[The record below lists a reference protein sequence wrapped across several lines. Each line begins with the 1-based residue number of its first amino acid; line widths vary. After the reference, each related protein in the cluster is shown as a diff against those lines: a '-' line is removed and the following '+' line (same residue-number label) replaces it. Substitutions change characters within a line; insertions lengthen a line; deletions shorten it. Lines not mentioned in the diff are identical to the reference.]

1 MHTKRVMGEGYEPYV
16 EQLGDKLIYSLP
28 VESGFVS
35 FHFEFDILQTDL
47 DVLLSDH
54 YRRAILEVTAHTLLQ
69 RLTLKGHK
77 RFTQN
82 DFDNLITT
90 TLHASQEHL
99 SAFISQINREHN
111 ISIEHYVNDIMNR
124 RLTKG

>member
-1 MHTKRVMGEGYEPYV
+1 MQRLMGDGYEPYV
-16 EQLGDKLIYSLP
+16 NKFNNRLIYSLP

-35 FHFEFDILQTDL
+35 FHFEFDILQADL

-54 YRRAILEVTAHTLLQ
+54 YRRAVLEVTAHTLLQ
-69 RLTLKGHK
+69 RSTLKGHK

-82 DFDNLITT
+82 DFDNLIAT

-99 SAFISQINREHN
+99 SAFISQINGEHN

>member
-1 MHTKRVMGEGYEPYV
+1 MQRLMGDGYEPYV
-16 EQLGDKLIYSLP
+16 NKLNDRLIYSLP

-35 FHFEFDILQTDL
+35 FYFEFDISQTDL

-54 YRRAILEVTAHTLLQ
+54 YRRAVLEVTAHTRLQ
-69 RLTLKGHK
+69 HSTLKGHK

-82 DFDNLITT
+82 DFDNLIVT
-90 TLHASQEHL
+90 TLHESQEHL
-99 SAFISQINREHN
+99 SALISQINREHN
-111 ISIEHYVNDIMNR
+111 MSIEHYVNDIVNT

>member
-1 MHTKRVMGEGYEPYV
+1 MQTTRVMGEGYEPYV

-35 FHFEFDILQTDL
+35 FYFEFDIRQTDL

-54 YRRAILEVTAHTLLQ
+54 YRRAVLEVTAHALLQ
-69 RLTLKGHK
+69 RSTLKGHK

-82 DFDNLITT
+82 DFDNLIAI
-90 TLHASQEHL
+90 TLHESQEHL
-99 SAFISQINREHN
+99 NAFISQVNREHN
-111 ISIEHYVNDIMNR
+111 MSIEHYVNDIVNT

>member
-1 MHTKRVMGEGYEPYV
+1 MQATRVMGEGYEPYV

-35 FHFEFDILQTDL
+35 FHFEFDILQIDL

-54 YRRAILEVTAHTLLQ
+54 YRRAVLEVTAHTLLQ
-69 RLTLKGHK
+69 RSTLKGHK

-82 DFDNLITT
+82 DFDNLIAT
-90 TLHASQEHL
+90 TLHASQEHF

-111 ISIEHYVNDIMNR
+111 ISIEHYVNDIVNR

>member
-1 MHTKRVMGEGYEPYV
+1 MHTTRVMGEGYEPYV

-69 RLTLKGHK
+69 RSTLKGHK

>member
-1 MHTKRVMGEGYEPYV
+1 MQRLMGDGYEPYV
-16 EQLGDKLIYSLP
+16 NKFNNRLIYSLP

-54 YRRAILEVTAHTLLQ
+54 YRRAVLEVTAHTLLQ
-69 RLTLKGHK
+69 RSTLKGHK

-82 DFDNLITT
+82 DFDNLIAT

-99 SAFISQINREHN
+99 SAFISQINGEHN

>member
-1 MHTKRVMGEGYEPYV
+1 MHATRAMGEGYEPYV

-35 FHFEFDILQTDL
+35 FHFEFDIRQTDL

-54 YRRAILEVTAHTLLQ
+54 YRRAVLEVSVHTVLQ
-69 RLTLKGHK
+69 SSTLKGHK

-82 DFDNLITT
+82 DFDNLIAT

-111 ISIEHYVNDIMNR
+111 ISIEHYVNDIVNR

>member
-1 MHTKRVMGEGYEPYV
+1 MQSTRVMGEGYEPYV

-35 FHFEFDILQTDL
+35 FYFEFDIRQTDL

-54 YRRAILEVTAHTLLQ
+54 YRRAVMEVTAHTLLQ
-69 RLTLKGHK
+69 HSTLKGHK

-82 DFDNLITT
+82 DFDNLIAT

-99 SAFISQINREHN
+99 SVFISQINREHN
-111 ISIEHYVNDIMNR
+111 ISIEHYVNDIVNR
-124 RLTKG
+124 RITKG

>member
-1 MHTKRVMGEGYEPYV
+1 MQATRVMGEGYEPYV

-35 FHFEFDILQTDL
+35 FHFEFDILQVDL

-54 YRRAILEVTAHTLLQ
+54 YRRAVMEVTAHTLLQ
-69 RLTLKGHK
+69 HSTLKGHK

-82 DFDNLITT
+82 DFDNLIAT

-99 SAFISQINREHN
+99 SAFISNINREHN
-111 ISIEHYVNDIMNR
+111 ISIEHYVNDIVNKR
-124 RLTKG
+124 ITKG

>member
-1 MHTKRVMGEGYEPYV
+1 MQTTRVMGEGYEPYV
-16 EQLGDKLIYSLP
+16 EKLGDKLIYSLP

-35 FHFEFDILQTDL
+35 FYFEFDILKTDL

-54 YRRAILEVTAHTLLQ
+54 YRRAVLEVTAHTLLQ
-69 RLTLKGHK
+69 HSTLKGHK

-82 DFDNLITT
+82 DFDNLIST

-111 ISIEHYVNDIMNR
+111 ISIEHYVNDIVNT

>member
-1 MHTKRVMGEGYEPYV
+1 MQTTRVMGEGYEPYV

-35 FHFEFDILQTDL
+35 FHFEFDIRQTDL
-47 DVLLSDH
+47 DILLSDH
-54 YRRAILEVTAHTLLQ
+54 YRRAVLEVSALTLLQ
-69 RLTLKGHK
+69 RSTSKGHK

-82 DFDNLITT
+82 DFDNLIAT
-90 TLHASQEHL
+90 TLHASHEHL
-99 SAFISQINREHN
+99 SAFISDINREHN
-111 ISIEHYVNDIMNR
+111 ISIEHYVNDIVNR

>member
-1 MHTKRVMGEGYEPYV
+1 MQTTRVMGEGYEPYV

-35 FHFEFDILQTDL
+35 FYFEFDILKTDL

-54 YRRAILEVTAHTLLQ
+54 YRRAFLEVTAHTLLQ
-69 RLTLKGHK
+69 HSTLKGHK

-82 DFDNLITT
+82 DFDNLIAT
-90 TLHASQEHL
+90 TLHAPQEHL

-111 ISIEHYVNDIMNR
+111 ISIEHYVNDIVNTR
-124 RLTKG
+124 ITKG

>member
-1 MHTKRVMGEGYEPYV
+1 MQRLMGDGYEPYV
-16 EQLGDKLIYSLP
+16 NKFNNRLIYSLP

-35 FHFEFDILQTDL
+35 FHFEFDIRQTDL

-54 YRRAILEVTAHTLLQ
+54 YRRAVLEVTAHTLLQ
-69 RLTLKGHK
+69 RSTLKGHK

-82 DFDNLITT
+82 DFDNLIAT

-99 SAFISQINREHN
+99 SAFISDINREHN
-111 ISIEHYVNDIMNR
+111 ISIEHYVNDIVNR

>member
-1 MHTKRVMGEGYEPYV
+1 MQTTRVMGEGYEPYV

-35 FHFEFDILQTDL
+35 FHFEFCIRQTDL

-69 RLTLKGHK
+69 RSTLKGHK

-82 DFDNLITT
+82 DFDNLIAT
-90 TLHASQEHL
+90 TLFASQEHL
-99 SAFISQINREHN
+99 SAFITQINREHN
-111 ISIEHYVNDIMNR
+111 ISIEHYVNDIVNR
-124 RLTKG
+124 RINKA

>member
-1 MHTKRVMGEGYEPYV
+1 MQRLMGDGYEPYV
-16 EQLGDKLIYSLP
+16 NKFNNRLIYSLP

-35 FHFEFDILQTDL
+35 FHFEFDILQIDL

-54 YRRAILEVTAHTLLQ
+54 YRRAVLEVTAHTLLQ
-69 RLTLKGHK
+69 RSTLKGHK

-82 DFDNLITT
+82 DFDNLIAT

-99 SAFISQINREHN
+99 SAFISNINREHN
-111 ISIEHYVNDIMNR
+111 ISIEHYVNDIVNR
-124 RLTKG
+124 RLTKR

>member
-1 MHTKRVMGEGYEPYV
+1 MQTTRVMGEGYEPYV
-16 EQLGDKLIYSLP
+16 EKLGDKLIYSLT

-35 FHFEFDILQTDL
+35 FYFEFDILKTDL

-54 YRRAILEVTAHTLLQ
+54 YRRAVLEVTAHTLLQ
-69 RLTLKGHK
+69 HSTLKGHK

-82 DFDNLITT
+82 DFDNLIAT

-111 ISIEHYVNDIMNR
+111 ISIEHYVNDIVNTR
-124 RLTKG
+124 ITKG

>member
-1 MHTKRVMGEGYEPYV
+1 MQRLMGDGYEPYV
-16 EQLGDKLIYSLP
+16 NKFNNRLIYSLP

-54 YRRAILEVTAHTLLQ
+54 YRRAVLEVTAHTLLQ
-69 RLTLKGHK
+69 RSTLKGHK

-82 DFDNLITT
+82 DFDNLIAT

>member
-1 MHTKRVMGEGYEPYV
+1 MGDGYEPYV
-16 EQLGDKLIYSLP
+16 NKLNDRLIYSLP

-35 FHFEFDILQTDL
+35 FYFEFVISQTDL

-54 YRRAILEVTAHTLLQ
+54 YRRAVLEVTAHTLLQ
-69 RLTLKGHK
+69 HSTLKGHK

-82 DFDNLITT
+82 DFDNLIAT
-90 TLHASQEHL
+90 TLHESQEHL
-99 SAFISQINREHN
+99 SAFISQVNREHN
-111 ISIEHYVNDIMNR
+111 MSIEHYVNDIVNT

>member
-1 MHTKRVMGEGYEPYV
+1 MQATRVMGEGYEPYV

-54 YRRAILEVTAHTLLQ
+54 YRRAVLEVTAQTLLQ
-69 RLTLKGHK
+69 RATLKGHK

-82 DFDNLITT
+82 DFDNLIAT

-99 SAFISQINREHN
+99 SAFISNINREHN
-111 ISIEHYVNDIMNR
+111 ISIEHYVNDIVNR

>member
-1 MHTKRVMGEGYEPYV
+1 MQATRVMGEGYEPYV

-35 FHFEFDILQTDL
+35 FYFEFDIRQTDL

-54 YRRAILEVTAHTLLQ
+54 YRRAVLEVSAHTLLQ
-69 RLTLKGHK
+69 RSTLKGHK

-82 DFDNLITT
+82 DFDNLIAT

-99 SAFISQINREHN
+99 NAFISKINREHN
-111 ISIEHYVNDIMNR
+111 ISIEHYVNDIVNR
-124 RLTKG
+124 RITKG

>member
-1 MHTKRVMGEGYEPYV
+1 MQRLMGDGYEPYV
-16 EQLGDKLIYSLP
+16 NKFNNRLIYSLP

-54 YRRAILEVTAHTLLQ
+54 YRRAVLEVTAHTLLQ
-69 RLTLKGHK
+69 RSTLKGHK

-82 DFDNLITT
+82 DFDNLIATI
-90 TLHASQEHL
+90 LHASQEHL

>member
-1 MHTKRVMGEGYEPYV
+1 MQTTRVMGEGYEPYV
-16 EQLGDKLIYSLP
+16 EKLGDKLIYSLP

-35 FHFEFDILQTDL
+35 FYFEFDILKTDL

-54 YRRAILEVTAHTLLQ
+54 YRRAVLEVTAHTLLQ
-69 RLTLKGHK
+69 RSTLKGHK

-82 DFDNLITT
+82 DFDNLIAT

-111 ISIEHYVNDIMNR
+111 ISVEHYVNDIVNTR
-124 RLTKG
+124 ITKG

>member
-1 MHTKRVMGEGYEPYV
+1 MQRLMGDGYEPYV
-16 EQLGDKLIYSLP
+16 NKFNNRLIYSLP

-54 YRRAILEVTAHTLLQ
+54 YRRAVLEVTAHTLLQ
-69 RLTLKGHK
+69 RSTLKGHK
-77 RFTQN
+77 RFTQH
-82 DFDNLITT
+82 DFDNLIAT

-99 SAFISQINREHN
+99 SAFISQINGEHN

>member
-1 MHTKRVMGEGYEPYV
+1 MQRLMGDGYEPYV
-16 EQLGDKLIYSLP
+16 NKFNNRLIYSLP

-35 FHFEFDILQTDL
+35 FYFEFDIRQTDL
-47 DVLLSDH
+47 DILLSDH
-54 YRRAILEVTAHTLLQ
+54 YRRAVLEVSAHTLLQ
-69 RLTLKGHK
+69 RSTLKGHK

-82 DFDNLITT
+82 DFDNLIAT

-99 SAFISQINREHN
+99 SAFISNINREHN

>member
-1 MHTKRVMGEGYEPYV
+1 MQNTRVMGEGYEPYV
-16 EQLGDKLIYSLP
+16 EKLGDKLIYSLP

-35 FHFEFDILQTDL
+35 FHFEFDIRQTDL

-54 YRRAILEVTAHTLLQ
+54 YRRAALEVSAHTLLQ
-69 RLTLKGHK
+69 RSTLKGHK

-82 DFDNLITT
+82 DFDNLIAT

-99 SAFISQINREHN
+99 SAFISNINREHN
-111 ISIEHYVNDIMNR
+111 ISIEHYVNDIVNR

>member
-1 MHTKRVMGEGYEPYV
+1 MHATRVMGEGYEPYV

-35 FHFEFDILQTDL
+35 FHFEFDIRQTDL

-54 YRRAILEVTAHTLLQ
+54 YRRAVLEVSVHTVLQ
-69 RLTLKGHK
+69 SSTLKGHK

-82 DFDNLITT
+82 DFDNLIAT

-111 ISIEHYVNDIMNR
+111 ISIEHYVNDIVNR

>member
-1 MHTKRVMGEGYEPYV
+1 MQRLMGDGYEPYV
-16 EQLGDKLIYSLP
+16 NKFNNRLIYSLP

-54 YRRAILEVTAHTLLQ
+54 YRRAVLEVTAHTLLQ
-69 RLTLKGHK
+69 RSTLKGRK

-82 DFDNLITT
+82 DFDNLIAT

>member
-1 MHTKRVMGEGYEPYV
+1 MHTTRVMGEGYEPYV

-35 FHFEFDILQTDL
+35 FHFEFDILQIDL
-47 DVLLSDH
+47 EVLLSDH
-54 YRRAILEVTAHTLLQ
+54 YRRAVLEVSAHTLLQ
-69 RLTLKGHK
+69 RSTLKGHK

-82 DFDNLITT
+82 DFDNLIAT

-99 SAFISQINREHN
+99 SAFISEINREHN
-111 ISIEHYVNDIMNR
+111 ISIEHYVNDIVNR

>member
-1 MHTKRVMGEGYEPYV
+1 MQTTRVMGEGYEPYV
-16 EQLGDKLIYSLP
+16 EKLGDKLIYSLP

-35 FHFEFDILQTDL
+35 FYFEFDILQTDP

-54 YRRAILEVTAHTLLQ
+54 YRRAVLEVTAHTLLQ
-69 RLTLKGHK
+69 HSTLKGHK

-82 DFDNLITT
+82 DFDNLIAT
-90 TLHASQEHL
+90 TLHAPQEHL

-111 ISIEHYVNDIMNR
+111 ISIEHYVNDIVNTR
-124 RLTKG
+124 ITKG

>member
-1 MHTKRVMGEGYEPYV
+1 MHTTRVMGEGYEPYV

-69 RLTLKGHK
+69 RSTLKGHK

-99 SAFISQINREHN
+99 SAFISQINGEHN

>member
-1 MHTKRVMGEGYEPYV
+1 MQTTRVMGEGYEPYV
-16 EQLGDKLIYSLP
+16 EKLGDKLIYSLP

-35 FHFEFDILQTDL
+35 FYFEFDILKTDL

-54 YRRAILEVTAHTLLQ
+54 YRRAVLEVTAHTLLQ
-69 RLTLKGHK
+69 HSTLKGHK

-82 DFDNLITT
+82 DFDNLIAT

-111 ISIEHYVNDIMNR
+111 ISIEHYVNDIVNTR
-124 RLTKG
+124 ITKG

>member
-1 MHTKRVMGEGYEPYV
+1 MQATRVMGEGYEPYV
-16 EQLGDKLIYSLP
+16 EQLDDKLIYSLP

-54 YRRAILEVTAHTLLQ
+54 YRRAVLEVTAHTLLQ
-69 RLTLKGHK
+69 RATLKGHK

-82 DFDNLITT
+82 DFDNLIAT

-99 SAFISQINREHN
+99 SAFISNINREHN
-111 ISIEHYVNDIMNR
+111 ISIEHYVNDIVNR